1 MNVSNKNSI
10 LNNILIFKKQS
21 IFFKKTINKNLFL
34 LNFLE
39 VFKYEDHSF
48 IDENLI
54 SFTNN
59 KNLFIHNL
67 NTINVKN
74 SFSKDI
80 EYSSFDYRYKIN
92 KYVNDN
98 RKLIL
103 SFFKFN
109 LKRQYKKNK
118 FFSKLTK
125 LSFNFFLKNFEF
137 SLSNILLRSSLFFN
151 NRDIMFFFNNNYF
164 YLNGSVL
171 KNFNQI
177 LSTNDILTLL
187 FNKYYFFYY
196 RYTINNIYSNNK
208 ISNYVFKKNQLNK
221 LDILPLWLLNTTYIK
236 EDVPNY
242 IELDFLTLSLKII
255 YKPLFYNEYNFM
267 FFKLLNFY
275 QKRLYNWK
283 KVI

>member
-1 MNVSNKNSI
+1 
-10 LNNILIFKKQS
+10 
-21 IFFKKTINKNLFL
+21 
-34 LNFLE
+34 
-39 VFKYEDHSF
+39 
-48 IDENLI
+48 
-54 SFTNN
+54 
-59 KNLFIHNL
+59 
-67 NTINVKN
+67 
-74 SFSKDI
+74 
-80 EYSSFDYRYKIN
+80 
-92 KYVNDN
+92 
-98 RKLIL
+98 
-103 SFFKFN
+103 
-109 LKRQYKKNK
+109 
-118 FFSKLTK
+118 
-125 LSFNFFLKNFEF
+125 
-137 SLSNILLRSSLFFN
+137 
-151 NRDIMFFFNNNYF
+151 MFFFNNNYF

>member
-1 MNVSNKNSI
+1 LNVSNKNSI

-137 SLSNILLRSSLFFN
+137 SLSNILLRSSLFFL
-151 NRDIMFFFNNNYF
+151 IIGILCFF
-164 YLNGSVL
+164 L
-171 KNFNQI
+171 
-177 LSTNDILTLL
+177 
-187 FNKYYFFYY
+187 
-196 RYTINNIYSNNK
+196 
-208 ISNYVFKKNQLNK
+208 
-221 LDILPLWLLNTTYIK
+221 
-236 EDVPNY
+236 
-242 IELDFLTLSLKII
+242 II
-255 YKPLFYNEYNFM
+255 IIF
-267 FFKLLNFY
+267 
-275 QKRLYNWK
+275 
-283 KVI
+283 I